1 MNRCRALEAYE
12 PDKAYR
18 NDHGNPPKNH
28 AAEQKDLA
36 RGTATLDEVTKS
48 NECCLKGLDELKKQ
62 LEIEQQM
69 LNKKKPTS

>member
-1 MNRCRALEAYE
+1 MTPTKRIQMIMETLRKTIQMNTE
-12 PDKAYR
+12 
-18 NDHGNPPKNH
+18 
-28 AAEQKDLA
+28 DLA

-48 NECCLKGLDELKKQ
+48 NECCLRGLDELKKQ